1 MNGKTI
7 LIWSE
12 QGVGDTI
19 TWSSCISYVASQAK
33 HCILECQEKLV
44 PLLKRSF
51 PNIEVKAE
59 DRSFDAERNN
69 FDYHIPMGS
78 LYKNLS
84 IETFQKTKVDAYL
97 IPDQIELILEKE
109 TKDIRKWSFYWC

>member
-1 MNGKTI
+1 MALKTEEFLPKYRQFSQPLWNKETPLIGKRI

-19 TWSSCISYVASQAK
+19 TWSSCISHIASQAK

-51 PNIEVKAE
+51 PNIE
-59 DRSFDAERNN
+59 ER
-69 FDYHIPMGS
+69 
-78 LYKNLS
+78 LK
-84 IETFQKTKVDAYL
+84 IEV
-97 IPDQIELILEKE
+97 
-109 TKDIRKWSFYWC
+109 